1 MRQVRFFKF
10 GCWAAAITGVVH
22 LVGFV
27 SGGLQASN
35 ETEQA
40 LLDTARNYQFPLPG
54 GTRRSLMD
62 ITDGFSLSFAL
73 FLATIAG
80 LGFLIARR
88 GADDPVLMTSATRTL
103 AAFSLVLFV
112 ISLWYWFLIPT
123 LFIATVALGFVLAA
137 VSGRPERPSD

>member
-1 MRQVRFFKF
+1 MRQLRFFKF
-10 GCWAAAITGVVH
+10 GCWAAALTAVVH
-22 LVGFV
+22 LVGCV
-27 SGGLQASN
+27 SGGLQPAN

-137 VSGRPERPSD
+137 VSGKT

>member
-1 MRQVRFFKF
+1 MRQLRFFKF
-10 GCWAAAITGVVH
+10 GCWAAAITAVVH

-27 SGGLQASN
+27 SGGLQAAN

-137 VSGRPERPSD
+137 VSRKT

>member
-1 MRQVRFFKF
+1 
-10 GCWAAAITGVVH
+10 
-22 LVGFV
+22 
-27 SGGLQASN
+27 
-35 ETEQA
+35 
-40 LLDTARNYQFPLPG
+40 
-54 GTRRSLMD
+54 MD
-62 ITDGFSLSFAL
+62 ITDGFSLSFPL

-88 GADDPVLMTSATRTL
+88 GVGDPVLMTSATRTL

-137 VSGRPERPSD
+137 VSGKT

>member
-1 MRQVRFFKF
+1 MRQLRFFKF
-10 GCWAAAITGVVH
+10 GCWAAAITAVVH

-27 SGGLQASN
+27 SGGLQPAN

-103 AAFSLVLFV
+103 AACSLVLFV

-137 VSGRPERPSD
+137 VSGKT

>member
-1 MRQVRFFKF
+1 MRQLRFFKF
-10 GCWAAAITGVVH
+10 GCWAAAITAVVH

-27 SGGLQASN
+27 SGGLQPAN
-35 ETEQA
+35 DTEQA

-88 GADDPVLMTSATRTL
+88 GAGDPVLMTSATRTL

-137 VSGRPERPSD
+137 VSGKT

>member
-1 MRQVRFFKF
+1 MWQLRFFKF
-10 GCWAAAITGVVH
+10 GCWAAAITSVVH
-22 LVGFV
+22 LGGFV
-27 SGGLQASN
+27 SGGLQPAN

-73 FLATIAG
+73 SIATIAG

-88 GADDPVLMTSATRTL
+88 GVGDPVLMTSATRTL

-137 VSGRPERPSD
+137 VSGKT

>member
-1 MRQVRFFKF
+1 MRQLRLFKF
-10 GCWAAAITGVVH
+10 GCWSAAITAAVH
-22 LVGFV
+22 LLAFV
-27 SGGLQASN
+27 SGGLQPEN

-62 ITDGFSLSFAL
+62 LMDGFSLSFAL
-73 FLATIAG
+73 FLGTIAG
-80 LGFLIARR
+80 VGFLIARR
-88 GADDPVLMTSATRTL
+88 GVQDPIFMTAATRSL

-123 LFIATVALGFVLAA
+123 LFVASMALGFVLAA
-137 VSGRPERPSD
+137 VVRRAE

>member
-1 MRQVRFFKF
+1 MRQLRFFKF
-10 GCWAAAITGVVH
+10 GCWAAAMTAVVH
-22 LVGFV
+22 MVGFV
-27 SGGLQASN
+27 SGGLQPAN
-35 ETEQA
+35 EVEQA

-137 VSGRPERPSD
+137 VSRKT

>member
-1 MRQVRFFKF
+1 MRQLRFFKF
-10 GCWAAAITGVVH
+10 GCWAAAMTAVVH
-22 LVGFV
+22 MVGFV
-27 SGGLQASN
+27 SGGLQPAN
-35 ETEQA
+35 EIEQA

-88 GADDPVLMTSATRTL
+88 GVGDPVLMTSATRTL

-137 VSGRPERPSD
+137 VSGRA

>member
-1 MRQVRFFKF
+1 MRQLRFFKF
-10 GCWAAAITGVVH
+10 GCWATAMTAVVH

-27 SGGLQASN
+27 SGGLQPAN
-35 ETEQA
+35 DTEQA

-62 ITDGFSLSFAL
+62 ITDGFSLSCAL
-73 FLATIAG
+73 FFETIAG

-88 GADDPVLMTSATRTL
+88 GAGDPVLMTSATRTL

-137 VSGRPERPSD
+137 VSGKT

>member
-1 MRQVRFFKF
+1 MRQLRFFKF
-10 GCWAAAITGVVH
+10 GCWAAAVTAVVH
-22 LVGFV
+22 LVALV
-27 SGGLQASN
+27 SGGLQPAN

-54 GTRRSLMD
+54 GTRRSLLD
-62 ITDGFSLSFAL
+62 ITDGFGLSFSL

-137 VSGRPERPSD
+137 VSRRA

>member
-1 MRQVRFFKF
+1 MRQLRFFKF
-10 GCWAAAITGVVH
+10 GCWAAAMTAVVH

-27 SGGLQASN
+27 SGGLQPAN

-88 GADDPVLMTSATRTL
+88 GAGDPVLMTSATRTL

-137 VSGRPERPSD
+137 VSGKT

>member
-1 MRQVRFFKF
+1 MRQLRFFKF
-10 GCWAAAITGVVH
+10 GCWAAAMTAVVH
-22 LVGFV
+22 MVGFV
-27 SGGLQASN
+27 SGGLQPAN
-35 ETEQA
+35 EVEQA

-88 GADDPVLMTSATRTL
+88 GAGDPVLMTSATRTL
-103 AAFSLVLFV
+103 AACSLVLFV

-137 VSGRPERPSD
+137 VSGKT

>member
-1 MRQVRFFKF
+1 MRQLRFFKF
-10 GCWAAAITGVVH
+10 GCWAAAITAVVH

-27 SGGLQASN
+27 SGGLQPAN

-88 GADDPVLMTSATRTL
+88 GVGDPVLMTSATRTL
-103 AAFSLVLFV
+103 AACSLVLFV

-123 LFIATVALGFVLAA
+123 LFIATMALGFVLAA
-137 VSGRPERPSD
+137 VSGKT

>member
-73 FLATIAG
+73 FLATVAG
-80 LGFLIARR
+80 VGFLIARR
-88 GADDPVLMTSATRTL
+88 GVQDPILMTAATRAL

-123 LFIATVALGFVLAA
+123 LFIAAMALGFVMAA
-137 VSGRPERPSD
+137 VSGRT

>member
-1 MRQVRFFKF
+1 MRQLRFFKF
-10 GCWAAAITGVVH
+10 GCWAAAITAVVH

-27 SGGLQASN
+27 SGGLQPAN

-137 VSGRPERPSD
+137 VSGKT

>member
-1 MRQVRFFKF
+1 MRQQRFFKF
-10 GCWAAAITGVVH
+10 GCWAAAITAAVH

-27 SGGLQASN
+27 SGGLQPSN

-62 ITDGFSLSFAL
+62 ITDGFSLAFSL
-73 FLATIAG
+73 FMATIAG

-88 GADDPVLMTSATRTL
+88 GVDDPILMTAATRTV

-123 LFIATVALGFVLAA
+123 LFVAATALGFVLAA
-137 VSGRPERPSD
+137 VSRRT

>member
-1 MRQVRFFKF
+1 MRQLRFFKF
-10 GCWAAAITGVVH
+10 GCWAAAMTAVVH
-22 LVGFV
+22 MVGFV
-27 SGGLQASN
+27 SGGLQPAN
-35 ETEQA
+35 EIEQA

-88 GADDPVLMTSATRTL
+88 GVGDPVLMTSATRTL

-137 VSGRPERPSD
+137 VSGKT

>member
-10 GCWAAAITGVVH
+10 GCWAAAITAAVH

-54 GTRRSLMD
+54 GTRRSLW
-62 ITDGFSLSFAL
+62 TPNNSGLSG
-73 FLATIAG
+73 TRSG

-88 GADDPVLMTSATRTL
+88 GVQDPILMTAATRAL

-123 LFIATVALGFVLAA
+123 LFIAAMALGFVLAA
-137 VSGRPERPSD
+137 VSGRT

>member
-1 MRQVRFFKF
+1 MRQLRFFKF
-10 GCWAAAITGVVH
+10 GCWAAAITAVVH

-27 SGGLQASN
+27 SGGLQPAN
-35 ETEQA
+35 DTEQA

-54 GTRRSLMD
+54 GTRRSLME

-123 LFIATVALGFVLAA
+123 LFIAMVALGFVLAA
-137 VSGRPERPSD
+137 VSRKT

>member
-1 MRQVRFFKF
+1 MRQLRFFKF
-10 GCWAAAITGVVH
+10 GCWAAAMTAVVH
-22 LVGFV
+22 MVGFV
-27 SGGLQASN
+27 SGGLQPAN
-35 ETEQA
+35 EIEQA

-62 ITDGFSLSFAL
+62 STDGFSLAFSL
-73 FLATIAG
+73 FMATIAG

-88 GADDPVLMTSATRTL
+88 GAGDPVLMTSATRTL

-123 LFIATVALGFVLAA
+123 LFIATMALGFVLAA
-137 VSGRPERPSD
+137 VSGRA

>member
-1 MRQVRFFKF
+1 MRQLRFFKF
-10 GCWAAAITGVVH
+10 GCWAAAITAAVH

-27 SGGLQASN
+27 SGGLQPAN
-35 ETEQA
+35 EVEQA

-88 GADDPVLMTSATRTL
+88 GVGDPVLMTSATRTL

-137 VSGRPERPSD
+137 VSGKT

>member
-10 GCWAAAITGVVH
+10 GCWAAAITAAVH
-22 LVGFV
+22 LVGFI

-62 ITDGFSLSFAL
+62 ITDGFNLSFSL
-73 FLATIAG
+73 FLGTVAG
-80 LGFLIARR
+80 VGFLIARR
-88 GADDPVLMTSATRTL
+88 GVQDPILMTAATRAL

-123 LFIATVALGFVLAA
+123 LFIAAMALGFVMAA
-137 VSGRPERPSD
+137 VSSRT

>member
-1 MRQVRFFKF
+1 MRQLRFFKF
-10 GCWAAAITGVVH
+10 GCWAAAMTAVVH
-22 LVGFV
+22 MVGFV
-27 SGGLQASN
+27 SGGLQPAN
-35 ETEQA
+35 EVEQA

-88 GADDPVLMTSATRTL
+88 GVGDPVLMTSATRTL

-137 VSGRPERPSD
+137 VSGKT

>member
-1 MRQVRFFKF
+1 MRQLRFFKF
-10 GCWAAAITGVVH
+10 GCWAAAITAAVH

-27 SGGLQASN
+27 SGDLQPAN
-35 ETEQA
+35 ETEEA

-54 GTRRSLMD
+54 GIQRSLLD
-62 ITDGFSLSFAL
+62 ITDGFSLAFSL
-73 FLATIAG
+73 FMATIAG

-88 GADDPVLMTSATRTL
+88 GADDVVLMTAATRTL

-123 LFIATVALGFVLAA
+123 LFVAVTALGFVLAA
-137 VSGRPERPSD
+137 VGRPTAT

>member
-1 MRQVRFFKF
+1 MRQLRFFKF
-10 GCWAAAITGVVH
+10 GCWAAAMTAVVH
-22 LVGFV
+22 MVGFV
-27 SGGLQASN
+27 SGGLQPAN
-35 ETEQA
+35 EVEQA

-137 VSGRPERPSD
+137 VSGKT

>member
-1 MRQVRFFKF
+1 MRQLRFFKF
-10 GCWAAAITGVVH
+10 GCWAAAITAVVH

-27 SGGLQASN
+27 SGGLQPAN
-35 ETEQA
+35 DTEQA

-62 ITDGFSLSFAL
+62 ITDGFSLSFSL
-73 FLATIAG
+73 FMATIAG

-88 GADDPVLMTSATRTL
+88 GAGDPVLMTSATRTL

-137 VSGRPERPSD
+137 VSGKT